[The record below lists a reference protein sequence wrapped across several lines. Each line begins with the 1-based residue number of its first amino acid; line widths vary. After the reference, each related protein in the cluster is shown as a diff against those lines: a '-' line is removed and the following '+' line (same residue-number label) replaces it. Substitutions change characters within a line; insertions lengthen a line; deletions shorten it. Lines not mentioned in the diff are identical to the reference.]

1 MAPKKKPIEYEEEQ
15 FRPVFDYINKDLDL
29 LFILIFLEM
38 YKEGKAEI
46 NFAGLFK
53 GNYWDIDDVWDE
65 VTDTN
70 DYYSIPDMV
79 IEQASFILEDARMG
93 KVVGAGI
100 KDTKESLK
108 DLLIEIAKIGPDRAK
123 EEAPAFFGS
132 VEQIGFLENQE
143 MQARHRAAEADPD
156 RMREIMRFGDK
167 SVFFTKE
174 EGYFRKLQTII
185 IDLPSH
191 IWITVEYDPDGITQ
205 IEKDIADY
213 IDQFAADT
221 LVEKLP
227 RYQEKRLYFAQ
238 QIENFYR
245 YVSRLNLIGHT
256 VNVPFS
262 ILTETGFEAVKI
274 LKYLQLKGVIKMR
287 WSDEGSWKVEFAR
300 APITPDTLLGISRAE
315 SIATSPSRLKADLS
329 FDYAT
334 SNLTIDDNKIH
345 VKGPDQRE
353 LLNIILK
360 EPSKE
365 WFFSEISELYDHAE
379 AINEKK
385 FYNAAYQVNLKV
397 AQNTPIKDFLL
408 TTKQTVQINKK
419 YL

>member
-1 MAPKKKPIEYEEEQ
+1 MTAKKKTVEYEEER
-15 FRPVFDYINKDLDL
+15 FRPAFEYINKDLDL

-38 YKEGKAEI
+38 YKEGKTEI

-53 GNYWDIDDVWDE
+53 GNYWDIDDIWDE
-65 VTDTN
+65 VSDTN

-79 IEQASFILEDARMG
+79 IEQASFILEDVRMG
-93 KVVGAGI
+93 KVIGAGI
-100 KDTKESLK
+100 KDTKEALK

-205 IEKDIADY
+205 VEKDIADY
-213 IDQFAADT
+213 IEQFAADT
-221 LVEKLP
+221 LIEKLP

-300 APITPDTLLGISRAE
+300 VPITPDTLLGITRAE
-315 SIATSPSRLKADLS
+315 SIAASPSRLKADLS

-345 VKGPDQRE
+345 IKGPDQRE